1 MESSSSSEGEGE
13 GFEDEPSASD
23 SSDREIHYMVGDVTH
38 PQNTR
43 NSDAIVVHCV
53 AKLTPCT
60 LQTLEIQSNLICQTK
75 FALHVSKL
83 GVKVR

>member
-13 GFEDEPSASD
+13 GFEDEPSARD
-23 SSDREIHYMVGDVTH
+23 SSDREIHYIVGDVTH

-43 NSDAIVVHCV
+43 NTDAIVVHCV

-60 LQTLEIQSNLICQTK
+60 LQTLEIQCNLICQTK

-83 GVKVR
+83 DVKVR